1 MLQLL
6 PWPQGSE
13 MLEKQ
18 SDQQTPRSWS
28 KFLVLPPVLYHHI
41 DSLSWQWAHNFS
53 CLPFAEEVLT
63 GKFLISLQ
71 VPGQTQIQMGFGLLN
86 PIPACSNRVSLL
98 FPGCLPF
105 FHLLYTFFSHMSFFR
120 SNLSIAAGLLLSLPD
135 FFLIR
140 IDDPLRTHHLSWTP
154 LLSRAVTHGILPG
167 RSLNRQKSAL
177 PKSKRSF

>member
-1 MLQLL
+1 MLQIL
-6 PWPQGSE
+6 PWPQGPE
-13 MLEKQ
+13 ILEKK

-41 DSLSWQWAHNFS
+41 DSLTWQWAHNFS
-53 CLPFAEEVLT
+53 WLPFAEEVLT

-86 PIPACSNRVSLL
+86 PILACSNRVSLL

-120 SNLSIAAGLLLSLPD
+120 SNLSIAAGLLLSLSD
-135 FFLIR
+135 FSHQDRWFLENQPSLL
-140 IDDPLRTHHLSWTP
+140 DPSSLQGCNPWDS
-154 LLSRAVTHGILPG
+154 SRQV
-167 RSLNRQKSAL
+167 
-177 PKSKRSF
+177 PKQTQVCTS